1 MSVMSSH
8 EQFEIIELII
18 LVYIAIVVTIIAT
31 RQVGVQ
37 KDIIRTILEI
47 RKFKRNEK

>member
-18 LVYIAIVVTIIAT
+18 LGYIAIIVTVT
-31 RQVGVQ
+31 RKRQIDIQ

-47 RKFKRNEK
+47 RKFKRK